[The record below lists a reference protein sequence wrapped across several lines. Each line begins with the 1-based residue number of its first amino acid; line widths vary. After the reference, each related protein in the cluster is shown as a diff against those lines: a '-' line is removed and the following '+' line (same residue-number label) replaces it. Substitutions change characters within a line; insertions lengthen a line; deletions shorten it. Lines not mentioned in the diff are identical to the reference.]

1 MAVSKSDSYFVE
13 FYFNFFRINIKKNVA
28 TSERISV
35 MSAYDTAP
43 VVPMT
48 APVTRFSLKIPV
60 VPVIIIASDARE
72 IDTVIA
78 RRNPTANIFY

>member
-1 MAVSKSDSYFVE
+1 
-13 FYFNFFRINIKKNVA
+13 
-28 TSERISV
+28 

-48 APVTRFSLKIPV
+48 APVTRFSLRMPV

-72 IDTVIA
+72 MDTVIA
-78 RRNPTANIFY
+78 RRNPIITMLLLRVKLLYSFCIILGWW

>member
-1 MAVSKSDSYFVE
+1 
-13 FYFNFFRINIKKNVA
+13 
-28 TSERISV
+28 

-48 APVTRFSLKIPV
+48 APVTRFSLKMPV
-60 VPVIIIASDARE
+60 MPVMIIVSDARE

-78 RRNPTANIFY
+78 RRNATVNMLL